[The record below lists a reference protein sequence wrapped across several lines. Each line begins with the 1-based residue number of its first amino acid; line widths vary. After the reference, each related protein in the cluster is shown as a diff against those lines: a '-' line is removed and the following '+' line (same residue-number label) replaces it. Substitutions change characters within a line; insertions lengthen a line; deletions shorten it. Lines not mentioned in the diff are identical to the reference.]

1 MNKANFPGELSCLPI
16 ADTAKLTFILI
27 FDALEIYK
35 GSIKRS
41 DCVLVEKESLKI

>member
-1 MNKANFPGELSCLPI
+1 MNKATVLLTDCRYG
-16 ADTAKLTFILI
+16 KLTFILI

-41 DCVLVEKESLKI
+41 DCVFVERESPKIC